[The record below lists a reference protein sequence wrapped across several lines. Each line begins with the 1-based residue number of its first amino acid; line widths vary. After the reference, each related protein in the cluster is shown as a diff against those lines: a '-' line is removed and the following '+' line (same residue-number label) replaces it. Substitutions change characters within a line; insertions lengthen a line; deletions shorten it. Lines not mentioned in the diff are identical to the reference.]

1 VDATPDRT
9 SVVVVAYDPAW
20 PDTYERVAT
29 ELRTLLPG
37 RAVMHIGS
45 TAVPGLAAKPV
56 VDIAL
61 ILDDAADESTYLPVL
76 TDVGFRLV
84 VREPDWYEHRMFQ
97 RDAPAINLHVYPAGC
112 EEVGR
117 LVRFR
122 DWLRIHD
129 DDRDLYARTKAELAA
144 RHWEHVQEYADAK
157 SAVVAEILNRASGG
171 PSPPISD

>member
-9 SVVVVAYDPAW
+9 PVVVVAYDPAW
-20 PDTYERVAT
+20 PEIYERVAT
-29 ELRTLLPG
+29 ELRARFPG
-37 RAVMHIGS
+37 HAVIHIGS

-61 ILDDAADESTYLPVL
+61 IVDDAAEESTYLPEL
-76 TDVGFRLV
+76 TDAGFRLV
-84 VREPDWYEHRMFQ
+84 VREPDWNEHRMFK

-122 DWLRIHD
+122 DWLRTHD
-129 DDRDLYARTKAELAA
+129 DDRDLYARTKQELAA
-144 RHWEHVQEYADAK
+144 RSWEHVQGYADAK
-157 SAVVAEILNRASGG
+157 SGVVAEILARASGH
-171 PSPPISD
+171 SPPPDL